1 MKVYTHIICES
12 RNSQRLINKF
22 TEKNIDVFKIKID
35 GDKMSL
41 RIDDKYLKQAKE
53 IMDKMAIEYTVESR
67 GGRYLLGKLSLR
79 YLSLIIPAIIVIAVL
94 AVMTKMCFT
103 VDIIADSGQLK
114 EEISLVLKENS
125 VKPFMLKDKI
135 DTSKLSYEISKNIDE
150 IGFANC
156 YFDGSVLK
164 VEVKKVHVKEEEKT
178 YDEIVADRD
187 CIITKVLVYSG
198 TALVKVGDV
207 VKKGDVLIA
216 GYVDTMPNDPT
227 NEDNERFIVKAD
239 GLVYGE
245 TSYTK
250 QILLTAKVVDSVRTG
265 KSYSTTQIYLF
276 GKAIGK
282 AKPVKYGEYEYVQ
295 ETKTFGSAIP
305 VKAVTTTYYETSK
318 QTVELDELAIE
329 EQITLAY
336 IELWQGLPQDGKLLN
351 HYIYKKKVDNL
362 HIIDIYLIVEENI
375 GAGK

>member
-1 MKVYTHIICES
+1 MKVYTRIVCEA

-22 TEKNIDVFKIKID
+22 SEKNIDVFRIKID
-35 GDKMSL
+35 GDKMTF
-41 RIDDKYLKQAKE
+41 RIDDKSLKQAKE
-53 IMDKMAIEYTVESR
+53 IMDKMAIEYAVESR
-67 GGRYLLGKLSLR
+67 GGKYLLGKLSLR
-79 YLSLIIPAIIVIAVL
+79 YLSLIIPAIIVIAIL

-103 VDIIADSGQLK
+103 VNIIADSGELK
-114 EEISLVLKENS
+114 EQISHVLAENS
-125 VKPFMLKDKI
+125 VKPFMLKKKI
-135 DTSKLSYEISKNIDE
+135 DTAKLSYEISKNIDE

-164 VEVKKVHVKEEEKT
+164 VEVKKVHVKEEEET
-178 YDEIVADRD
+178 YDKIVADRD

-198 TALVKVGDV
+198 TPLVNVGDV

-216 GYVDTMPNDPT
+216 GYVDTMPDDPT
-227 NEDNERFIVKAD
+227 NEDNERFTVNAD

-250 QILLTAKVVDSVRTG
+250 QLVLTSKVIANVRTG

-276 GKAIGK
+276 DMAIGK
-282 AKPVKYGEYEYVQ
+282 KKSVKYEEYEYVQ
-295 ETKTFGSAIP
+295 ETKTFGSVIP
-305 VKAVTTTYYETSK
+305 IKAVTTTYYETVK
-318 QTVELDELAIE
+318 QAVELDELAIE
-329 EQITLAY
+329 EQISLAY
-336 IELWQGLPQDGKLLN
+336 IDLWQSLPQDGILLN

-362 HIIDIYLIVEENI
+362 HIIDIYLIIEENI